1 MLMMSGC
8 ETLVSDYEL
17 FFWVF
22 DLAQS
27 RQDRQEILSHKTFA
41 SLGLCARIEKK
52 FLILKSFAFGILY
65 TFQDRKQAVLV
76 RESVKKKRF

>member
-27 RQDRQEILSHKTFA
+27 RQDRQEILAQKTFA
-41 SLGLCARIEKK
+41 PLRLCARIEKN
-52 FLILKSFAFGILY
+52 FLII
-65 TFQDRKQAVLV
+65 T
-76 RESVKKKRF
+76 